1 MPVASLAMAG
11 FTTFGRL
18 ATLKYVFRGRNGF
31 TLLRLTSSSQ
41 QGFAP
46 RITPTH
52 AHWATCGTGNLHDR
66 LLSVCKTKK
75 ASPDAPKNTK
85 EEQDGDRTSL
95 PRFEGKDGCSSSCQ
109 LELHLSRPQ
118 WARGIEVK
126 ASASLC
132 LLLSLLPMP
141 IIGTLYWCERPL
153 FRLFVFFGA
162 SGEAFL
168 VLQTER
174 SLSCKLPVPHVAQ

>member
-1 MPVASLAMAG
+1 MHMPVASLAMAG

-75 ASPDAPKNTK
+75 SFA
-85 EEQDGDRTSL
+85 
-95 PRFEGKDGCSSSCQ
+95 
-109 LELHLSRPQ
+109 
-118 WARGIEVK
+118 
-126 ASASLC
+126 
-132 LLLSLLPMP
+132 
-141 IIGTLYWCERPL
+141 
-153 FRLFVFFGA
+153 
-162 SGEAFL
+162 
-168 VLQTER
+168 
-174 SLSCKLPVPHVAQ
+174 